1 MKASSVRN
9 QPNFGLSC
17 YLECLTLK
25 MRLKV
30 ILCEGTKLIAMRI
43 ESNNICSIFGNIN
56 ISGYVIIYA
65 FEFRIFQSLLKLLTL
80 MYAYYVLEL

>member
-17 YLECLTLK
+17 YLECLTWK

-30 ILCEGTKLIAMRI
+30 ILCEGTKLIAMRM
-43 ESNNICSIFGNIN
+43 ESNHICNIFGN